1 LGIRDVEEES
11 MADIDKIRMEDIDI
25 TEERVRRKH
34 QVTATH
40 RPTGASVT
48 RDGISY
54 YITYNDALTS
64 LEERVTELEGEDED
78 ESDDRREVGE

>member
-1 LGIRDVEEES
+1 
-11 MADIDKIRMEDIDI
+11 MADIDKIHMEDIDI
-25 TEERVRRKH
+25 TENRVRRKH

-64 LEERVTELEGEDED
+64 LEERVTDLEGGDED
-78 ESDDRREVGE
+78 GSGDQQEAGG

>member
-1 LGIRDVEEES
+1 

-48 RDGISY
+48 RDGISF
-54 YITYNDALTS
+54 YITRNDALTS
-64 LEERVTELEGEDED
+64 LEERVAELEDGEDDGDED
-78 ESDDRREVGE
+78 EAD

>member
-1 LGIRDVEEES
+1 

-48 RDGISY
+48 RDGIHY
-54 YITYNDALTS
+54 YITRNDALTS
-64 LEERVTELEGEDED
+64 LEERVIELEGGDED
-78 ESDDRREVGE
+78 ESDDQQEAVG

>member
-1 LGIRDVEEES
+1 VTKNV
-11 MADIDKIRMEDIDI
+11 ADIDIPIEDIEI

-48 RDGISY
+48 RDGIHY
-54 YITYNDALTS
+54 YITRNDALTS
-64 LEERVTELEGEDED
+64 LEERVAELDDDDDRGED
-78 ESDDRREVGE
+78 ESD